1 MEGGGKEGAG
11 HGAPGEQRD
20 LEAQLRELRCKTRAQ
35 EQCIVEYKKE
45 TEKLTTLT
53 HGTASGEDLH
63 VHVGM
68 MKVWLRD
75 ARQQSDDLR

>member
-1 MEGGGKEGAG
+1 MDGGADAG
-11 HGAPGEQRD
+11 NDAPGAQRN

-45 TEKLTTLT
+45 TEKLTTLAR
-53 HGTASGEDLH
+53 GTSGEDLH

-68 MKVWLRD
+68 MKVWLQD

>member
-1 MEGGGKEGAG
+1 MDNDCGGGST
-11 HGAPGEQRD
+11 RD

-45 TEKLTTLT
+45 TEKLTTLAQG
-53 HGTASGEDLH
+53 HASGEDMN
-63 VHVGM
+63 GM

-75 ARQQSDDLR
+75 ARQQSEDLR